1 MTDIRTRFE
10 RLFLTLRQTPHIEV
24 LDAEIG
30 PPTSEEDIQA
40 VLQRTKGHLP
50 TGVEPFYRAVG
61 WVRLEWRHTMQEISA
76 GDMSDQGFIDILPIK
91 EVFGEWEGIIWWAA
105 RAGESDDDEEVT
117 WRQEF
122 RSVKPFDMFV
132 PEACVAFLQPPPC
145 RGDGDNSWGQPS
157 EHIAFHYCG
166 EELSKTRY
174 SFDEYLERLL
184 ASRGFWYWP
193 LTLCIEAQDR
203 AETRDFR
210 KKMPLLFE
218 DFDDELFQP

>member
-30 PPTSEEDIQA
+30 PPTSEAAIQA

-50 TGVEPFYRAVG
+50 TGVETFYRAVG

-76 GDMSDQGFIDILPIK
+76 GNMSDQGFINILPI
-91 EVFGEWEGIIWWAA
+91 EQVFGEWEGIIWWAE
-105 RAGESDDDEEVT
+105 RAGESDDDEEVS

-132 PEACVAFLQPPPC
+132 PEACVAFLQPPPR
-145 RGDGDNSWGQPS
+145 RGGDNSWGQPS

-174 SFDEYLERLL
+174 SFDEYLARLL

-193 LTLCIEAQDR
+193 TTLCIETQDR

-210 KKMPLLFE
+210 KKMPLLFG